1 MLYFIVVIFW
11 VDGWVKDKDKGMFEE
26 EIGSFCLP
34 MDIVHSNVIDLLWA
48 EPNQGIPYPKV
59 CQVL

>member
-1 MLYFIVVIFW
+1 M
-11 VDGWVKDKDKGMFEE
+11 KDKDKGMFEE